1 MPENRPTFTSRLTKK
16 EYIAALIYLPL
27 HVISLPALV
36 AVLIFGINDDLT
48 LNLISYAFATL
59 YMLLFLGRFL
69 RRDFDALCDSPVRFI
84 IEIGVS
90 YGLYYLSN
98 FVIVGILV
106 ALNRLDNP
114 NNGAVIDMALNNR
127 RQIFIMTVF
136 MAPLVEELM
145 FRAGIF
151 GLLRRYNRPVAYAVS
166 MLLFS
171 VYHIWGYAM
180 GNPSNWIYIIQY
192 LPVSFLLCRCYE
204 RCNSIWG
211 SIGLHMLVNAVSM
224 WAINMVAG

>member
-1 MPENRPTFTSRLTKK
+1 MPENRPTFTSRLTRK

-59 YMLLFLGRFL
+59 YMLLLLGRFL

-98 FVIVGILV
+98 LVIVGILV

-180 GNPSNWIYIIQY
+180 GNPGNWIYIIQY

>member
-59 YMLLFLGRFL
+59 YMLLLLGRFL

-98 FVIVGILV
+98 FVVVGILV

-180 GNPSNWIYIIQY
+180 DNPSNWIYIIQY